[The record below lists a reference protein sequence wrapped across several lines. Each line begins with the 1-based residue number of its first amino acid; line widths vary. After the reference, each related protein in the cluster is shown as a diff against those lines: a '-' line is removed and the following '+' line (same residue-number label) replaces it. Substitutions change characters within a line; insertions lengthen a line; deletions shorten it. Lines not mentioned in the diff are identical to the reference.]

1 MSTLS
6 VDLRGRVAVVSGGA
20 SGIGLALA
28 RALLANGACVVV
40 GCLAPEQNI
49 VVSPEAGWET
59 FCCDVTDRGQIIA
72 LADHAEK
79 RFGPVDILVNSAG
92 IVAYSP
98 FVTMA
103 SEEWQRIMDVNLN
116 GAFHI
121 TQIFAQRMV
130 AGGRGGRIINISSVS
145 ARQPA
150 RERAHYC
157 AAKAGL
163 SMMTEV
169 AALELAPAGITVNAI
184 GPGTVETP
192 FTQARLA
199 DPERREK
206 ARAAIPVGRF
216 AAPGDM
222 VGMAL
227 LLASD
232 AGAYITGQTLLVDGG
247 LGL

>member
-1 MSTLS
+1 MKAFSADLS
-6 VDLRGRVAVVSGGA
+6 GRVAVVIGGA
-20 SGIGLALA
+20 SGIGLAIA
-28 RALLANGACVVV
+28 RTFLDNGACVVV
-40 GCLAPEQNI
+40 GCLPAEKD
-49 VVSPEAGWET
+49 VVIGPGDGWET
-59 FCCDVTDRGQIIA
+59 VGCDVTVRGEILN
-72 LADHAEK
+72 LAEYAER
-79 RFGPVDILVNSAG
+79 RFGPADILVNSAG

-103 SEEWQRIMDVNLN
+103 SEDWLRIMDVNLN
-116 GAFHI
+116 GAFHV
-121 TQIFAQRMV
+121 TQIFAQRMI
-130 AGGRGGRIINISSVS
+130 AGARGGRIINISSIS
-145 ARQPA
+145 ARHPA

-163 SMMTEV
+163 SMMTQV

-199 DPERREK
+199 DPARREK
-206 ARAAIPVGRF
+206 ALSAIPAGRF
-216 AAPGDM
+216 AMPGDM
-222 VGMAL
+222 AGMAL

-232 AGAYITGQTLLVDGG
+232 AGAYITGQTMFVDGG